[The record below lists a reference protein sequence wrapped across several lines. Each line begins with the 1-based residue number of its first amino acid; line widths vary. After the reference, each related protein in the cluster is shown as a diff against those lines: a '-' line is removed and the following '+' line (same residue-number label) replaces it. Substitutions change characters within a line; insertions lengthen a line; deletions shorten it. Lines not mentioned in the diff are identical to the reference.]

1 MKLINLLVA
10 GAVALAMAS
19 CNNGGQQQPASA
31 PVAPQPASGQVTTT
45 PDSAAQQAAAQQAA
59 AQAQGQP
66 QALPEPIT
74 KFLQQYFPGTTVVR
88 GEADPEFGGL
98 DHDVTLNDGTEVDFD
113 PANEWEKV
121 DCHVKAVPAA
131 LVPAAI
137 ASFVKSNY
145 QAQPIVKI
153 DRKPMGYEIEL
164 ANGLELKFDK
174 NGSFMHVDD

>member
-1 MKLINLLVA
+1 MKLSNLLLV
-10 GAVALAMAS
+10 GALALAS
-19 CNNGGQQQPASA
+19 CNNGGGQQPTQA
-31 PVAPQPASGQVTTT
+31 PVAPQPASGQVSAV
-45 PDSAAQQAAAQQAA
+45 PDSTAQQGAAQQGAPTQV
-59 AQAQGQP
+59 QP

-74 KFLQQYFPGTTVVR
+74 KFVQQHFPGATVVR
-88 GEADPEFGGL
+88 VEADQEFGGL
-98 DHDVTLNDGTEVDFD
+98 DYDLTLNDGTEVDFD

-145 QAQPIVKI
+145 QGQPITKI
-153 DRKPMGYEIEL
+153 ERKPMGYEIEL

-174 NGSFMHVDD
+174 NGAFMHVDD